1 MKLYYAPGACS
12 LSPHITA
19 REAGVEIELEKVDLA
34 ARKTESGED
43 FNEIN
48 PKGYVP
54 ALRLDNGEI
63 LTEGPVIVQ
72 YIADQVPD
80 KQLIPQKGTME
91 RYRTEEWLLFI
102 TSELHKPLGSFFRK
116 DLPDSERE
124 LVMKKIARRFEYID
138 FALKGKQFLMGDTF
152 TVSDGYLFTMLTW
165 TKLVGIELTDYPEI
179 ATYINRVGA
188 RPAVQTALKE
198 EGLV

>member
-19 REAGVEIELEKVDLA
+19 CEAGIEIELEKVDLA
-34 ARKTESGED
+34 THKTASGEN

-72 YIADQVPD
+72 YIADQAPD
-80 KQLIPQKGTME
+80 KHLIPQKGTME
-91 RYRTEEWLLFI
+91 RYRTEEWLSFI
-102 TSELHKPLGSFFRK
+102 SSELHKPLGSFFRK
-116 DLPDSERE
+116 NLPDSERE
-124 LVMKKIARRFEYID
+124 LIMKRITKRLEYINNS
-138 FALKGKQFLMGDTF
+138 LKGKQFLMGDLF
-152 TVSDGYLFTMLTW
+152 TVCDGYLFTILTW
-165 TKLVGIELTDYPEI
+165 AKPSGIEFTLYPEI
-179 ATYINRVGA
+179 AQYMNRVGA

>member
-19 REAGVEIELEKVDLA
+19 REAEVEIELEKVNLTTH
-34 ARKTESGED
+34 KTESGED

-72 YIADQVPD
+72 YIADQVLD
-80 KQLIPQKGTME
+80 KQLIPKKGTME

-102 TSELHKPLGSFFRK
+102 TSELHKPFGSLFRQ
-116 DLPDSERE
+116 DLPDSERD
-124 LVMKKIARRFEYID
+124 LVTKKIAKRFEYINSS
-138 FALKGKQFLMGDTF
+138 LKGKQFLMGDLF
-152 TVSDGYLFTMLTW
+152 TVSDGYLFTILTW
-165 TKLVGIELTDYPEI
+165 AKPSGIELAQYPELGQ
-179 ATYINRVGA
+179 YMDRVSA

-198 EGLV
+198 EGLF

>member
-1 MKLYYAPGACS
+1 MKLYYSPGACS

-34 ARKTESGED
+34 TRKTESGED
-43 FNEIN
+43 FNKIN

-63 LTEGPVIVQ
+63 LTEGPVIIQ

-80 KQLIPQKGTME
+80 KHLIPQKGTLE

-102 TSELHKPLGSFFRK
+102 TTELHKPFGSLFRQ

-124 LVMKKIARRFEYID
+124 ITMKRIAKRFEYINTS
-138 FALKGKQFLMGDTF
+138 LKGKQFLMGDLF
-152 TVSDGYLFTMLTW
+152 TVSDGYLFTILTW
-165 TKLVGIELTDYPEI
+165 AKPSKIEFTLYPEI
-179 ATYINRVGA
+179 ALST
-188 RPAVQTALKE
+188 
-198 EGLV
+198 

>member
-12 LSPHITA
+12 LSPHIIA
-19 REAGVEIELEKVDLA
+19 REAGVEIELEKVDLTTH
-34 ARKTESGED
+34 KTEGGEN

-48 PKGYVP
+48 AKGYVP

-63 LTEGPVIVQ
+63 LTEGAVIVQ
-72 YIADQVPD
+72 YIADQAPD
-80 KQLIPQKGTME
+80 KNLIPQVGTME
-91 RYRTEEWLLFI
+91 RYRAEEWLLFI
-102 TSELHKPLGSFFRK
+102 SSELHKPLGSFFRR

-124 LVMKKIARRFEYID
+124 LIMKKITKRLNYINNS
-138 FALKGKQFLMGDTF
+138 LKGKQFLMGDLF
-152 TVSDGYLFTMLTW
+152 TVSDGYLFTILTW
-165 TKLVGIELTDYPEI
+165 AKPSKIEFTLYPEI
-179 ATYINRVGA
+179 AQYMNRVGA

>member
-1 MKLYYAPGACS
+1 MKLYYSPGACS

-19 REAGVEIELEKVDLA
+19 REAGVEIELEKVDLVT
-34 ARKTESGED
+34 RKTESGED

-48 PKGYVP
+48 SKGYVP

-102 TSELHKPLGSFFRK
+102 TSELHKPFGSLFRQ

-124 LVMKKIARRFEYID
+124 LTIKRLAKRFEYID
-138 FALKGKQFLMGDTF
+138 VALKGKQFLMGDAF
-152 TVSDGYLFTMLTW
+152 TVSDGYLFTILTW
-165 TKLVGIELTDYPEI
+165 AQPSGIDIAQYPELVQ
-179 ATYINRVGA
+179 YMNRVGM